1 MIKIIL
7 LTSLTI
13 LNTFSSKG
21 QDWHKQNIL
30 NLATV
35 EFPNKPEYVD
45 TLGVKAYRYVT
56 DSAIYLIEILDLSK
70 QNGLNFKQDGLQVF
84 YNSVI
89 NGIIERSSGNLI
101 RKDSFEIS
109 GLKGVEFEMTYTANP
124 SLPNL
129 HFYKIIFNNL
139 NLIIYTF
146 WTYSE
151 RRDQTEADRYKFF
164 NSINPNLK
172 ESGIKQY
179 TID

>member
-1 MIKIIL
+1 MTKIIL

-13 LNTFSSKG
+13 LNTFFSKG

-35 EFPNKPEYVD
+35 EFPNKPDYVD

-56 DSAIYLIEILDLSK
+56 DSAIYLIEIFDLSK
-70 QNGLNFKQDGLQVF
+70 YNGLNLKQDSLEVF

-89 NGIIERSSGNLI
+89 SGIIERSSGNLI
-101 RKDSFEIS
+101 RKGSFEIS
-109 GLKGVEFEMTYTANP
+109 GLKGVELEMAYTANP

-139 NLIIYTF
+139 TLVVYTF

-151 RRDQTEADRYKFF
+151 KRGQTETDRYKFF